1 MQDTQE
7 AARQGY
13 RLTLPAYTYADAAR
27 YACIPTQTVRNWFRG
42 VYSLGHTMHPVFGE
56 VPHNGLSY
64 LQLVEVAFVAEMRR
78 VRGLKL
84 SALRIAYDHV
94 RKELGIDYPFAQERF
109 LTDGTD
115 LFIAAL
121 DDPRLVVSASTPG
134 QRAWREAIEACAHS
148 FDYINHLALRW
159 HPMGRDFRIIIDP
172 RVSFGR
178 PTIEDTGVPTEA
190 IADRWTAGEDVES
203 LVDDFRLSREQV
215 KDALWFEKKIRHA
228 A

>member
-1 MQDTQE
+1 MQETQE
-7 AARQGY
+7 VLWQRN
-13 RLTLPAYTYADAAR
+13 RLSLPAYTYVDAAR

-42 VYSLGHTMHPVFGE
+42 VYSAGHTMHPVFGE
-56 VPHNGLSY
+56 VPHDGLSY
-64 LQLVEVAFVAEMRR
+64 LQLVEVAFVAQMRR
-78 VRGLKL
+78 VQRLKL
-84 SALRIAYDHV
+84 SALRVAYDHV
-94 RKELGIDYPFAQERF
+94 RTVLGVDYPFAREHF

-115 LFIAAL
+115 LFIAVL
-121 DDPRLVVSASTPG
+121 DDPQQVVSASRPG
-134 QRAWREAIEACAHS
+134 QHAWREAIEACARS
-148 FDYINHLALRW
+148 FDYVNDLALRW
-159 HPMGRDFRIIIDP
+159 HPMGRDFRIVIDP

-178 PTIEDTGVPTEA
+178 PTVEDTGIPTEA

>member
-1 MQDTQE
+1 MRETQE
-7 AARQGY
+7 ALWQRY
-13 RLTLPAYTYADAAR
+13 RLTLPAYTYVDAAR
-27 YACIPTQTVRNWFRG
+27 YAGIPTKTVSNWFRG
-42 VYSLGHTMHPVFGE
+42 AYSLGHTMHPVFGE
-56 VPHNGLSY
+56 VPRDGLSY

-78 VRGLKL
+78 VRRLKL
-84 SALRIAYDHV
+84 SALRTAYDHV
-94 RKELGIDYPFAQERF
+94 RTELGVEYPFARERF

-121 DDPRLVVSASTPG
+121 DDPEVVVSASVPG
-134 QRAWREAIEACAHS
+134 QRAWRAAIEACAHS

-172 RVSFGR
+172 RISFGR
-178 PTIEDTGVPTEA
+178 PTIEDTGIPTEA
-190 IADRWTAGEDVES
+190 IADRWAAGEEVES

-215 KDALWFEKKIRHA
+215 KDALWFEKKIRRA